1 MATRKL
7 AAGRADN
14 PTVRYVDLT
23 IGEETFKLIFDF
35 NSIATAEQVAKV
47 NLLQAIEFK
56 GMNAQQYRGLLYAAL
71 LKRHPG
77 ITLPEVGDLITLERM
92 PAITDALLEAWKR
105 SMAREGE
112 PENPPR
118 PALEAAGD

>member
-7 AAGRADN
+7 APGRADN

-23 IGEETFKLIFDF
+23 IGDQTFKLIFDF
-35 NSIATAEQVAKV
+35 NAIATAEQVAKV

-71 LKRHPG
+71 LKRHPS

-92 PAITDALLEAWKR
+92 PSITDALLEAWKR
-105 SMAREGE
+105 SMAREDE
-112 PENPPR
+112 PENPPQ